1 MKQLITA
8 VILALSAV
16 TAQASEKTSL
26 KLGMQAFNKAVD
38 LEKSKLYLGA
48 CIQYRTAL
56 VHFSEVRNK
65 DFEKSKDKVRAVEQE
80 VCKLAG
86 V

>member
-1 MKQLITA
+1 MKLITA
-8 VILALSAV
+8 LILSV
-16 TAQASEKTSL
+16 TALTAHASDL
-26 KLGMQAFNKAVD
+26 NLGMKAFDKAVD

-56 VHFSEVRNK
+56 IHFSGVSDK
-65 DFEKSKDKVRAVEQE
+65 KFEKSKDTVRGMEQSA
-80 VCKLAG
+80 CKKAG